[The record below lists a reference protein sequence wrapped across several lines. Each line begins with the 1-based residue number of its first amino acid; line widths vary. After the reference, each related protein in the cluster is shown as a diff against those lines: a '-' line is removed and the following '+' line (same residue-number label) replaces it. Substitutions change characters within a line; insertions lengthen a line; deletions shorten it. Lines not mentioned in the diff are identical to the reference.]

1 MNLTARFGSWL
12 KWIVK
17 GRRLESEME
26 METEVCFH
34 IESRADLVR
43 KVLPPQ
49 EAIRQSRIEFGGIES
64 YKDAMRASVGVRWW
78 GEQVRTCITD
88 GDYCARIPPLLR
100 LRF

>member
-43 KVLPPQ
+43 KVLSPK
-49 EAIRQSRIEFGGIES
+49 EAMRQSRIE
-64 YKDAMRASVGVRWW
+64 
-78 GEQVRTCITD
+78 
-88 GDYCARIPPLLR
+88 
-100 LRF
+100 